1 MTRTYK
7 VTLMHVGGVSYTHE
21 AYDTLGVDLLLYL
34 LLYQLRTT
42 SRAMAP
48 DLVTLT
54 RVYKLMLLRIEEG
67 HHEDPEAVPII
78 NTNN

>member
-1 MTRTYK
+1 
-7 VTLMHVGGVSYTHE
+7 MHVGGVSYTNE

>member
-1 MTRTYK
+1 
-7 VTLMHVGGVSYTHE
+7 MHVGGVSYTHE

-34 LLYQLRTT
+34 LLYQLCT

-48 DLVTLT
+48 DFVTLT
-54 RVYKLMLLRIEEG
+54 RVYKLMLLRLEEG

-78 NTNN
+78 NTTN